1 MWVQLFGALVVGLL
15 QPLLTSELQ
24 QLVAQVKAKVPTLV
38 DPDGHIAIAALI
50 PLVLSEIEALV
61 HAKSNSFVAMIVN
74 SILGPLA
81 ANELPALEAIVKAR
95 HPELFDAAGD
105 VDVSA
110 AVPII
115 VKAIMELVTRQH
127 VTW

>member
-1 MWVQLFGALVVGLL
+1 MPPLRIAAPGEKIMWVQLFGALVVGLL

-81 ANELPALEAIVKAR
+81 ANELPALEAIVKALDTAQSVMKR
-95 HPELFDAAGD
+95 E
-105 VDVSA
+105 
-110 AVPII
+110 I
-115 VKAIMELVTRQH
+115 
-127 VTW
+127 